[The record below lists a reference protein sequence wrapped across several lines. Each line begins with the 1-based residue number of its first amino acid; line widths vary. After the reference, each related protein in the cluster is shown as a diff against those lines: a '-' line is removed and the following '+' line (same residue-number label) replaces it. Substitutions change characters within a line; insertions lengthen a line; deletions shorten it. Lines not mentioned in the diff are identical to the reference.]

1 MRKAGEN
8 TKVGFVNRN
17 GQVVI
22 RRTSLAGTD
31 HGQSVYQLGCSGCGY
46 VYGADGSDIFERKCP
61 RCQNGA
67 PGLGAPAFAF

>member
-1 MRKAGEN
+1 MSDASET

-22 RRTSLAGTD
+22 RKTSLAGTD
-31 HGQSVYQLGCSGCGY
+31 YGQSIYQLGCSGCGY
-46 VYGADGSDIFERKCP
+46 VYGANGADIFERKCP

-67 PGLGAPAFAF
+67 PGLGVSVFAF